1 MGLKSDRI
9 FGLDLFRATAIIL
22 VVLGHGN
29 HFLKDTR
36 FSNFPYFKMID
47 GVDLFFVLSGFLI
60 GTILLKE
67 INKGEKFALRSLF
80 QFWKRRW
87 FRTLPNYYLI
97 LLVNFVLVRWNIIH
111 GDILQFNW
119 KFFVFLQNFSS
130 PFYDFFWESWSL
142 SVEEWFYVL
151 TPIFLLF
158 LLKIFPPKQS
168 FMLVVSLMIIM
179 PLLYRVYLFNPT
191 IDDFWYDV
199 SLRKLVVTRLD
210 SIAFGLL
217 SSWIFYYFKNQWEK
231 FKVHSFLLGI
241 GLIIMILNFQTSNT
255 SFYNQVITFSITPIA
270 AALLLPLMNSIQ
282 HINGMIPKMITHVS
296 KISYSMYLINLA
308 VVSAVMTDHFAPK
321 NEVDG
326 ILKYVLYWM
335 LVIGLSTV
343 LYYFFERPM
352 LKLRGENG
360 SFS

>member
-1 MGLKSDRI
+1 MNYIKHLTGFFEKV
-9 FGLDLFRATAIIL
+9 ATDKTL
-22 VVLGHGN
+22 NPTHVSL
-29 HFLKDTR
+29 
-36 FSNFPYFKMID
+36 YM
-47 GVDLFFVLSGFLI
+47 
-60 GTILLKE
+60 
-67 INKGEKFALRSLF
+67 SLF

-217 SSWIFYYFKNQWEK
+217 SSWIFYYFKNP
-231 FKVHSFLLGI
+231 FI
-241 GLIIMILNFQTSNT
+241 GVAKGKLCC
-255 SFYNQVITFSITPIA
+255 P
-270 AALLLPLMNSIQ
+270 LPR
-282 HINGMIPKMITHVS
+282 
-296 KISYSMYLINLA
+296 
-308 VVSAVMTDHFAPK
+308 
-321 NEVDG
+321 E
-326 ILKYVLYWM
+326 
-335 LVIGLSTV
+335 
-343 LYYFFERPM
+343 
-352 LKLRGENG
+352 
-360 SFS
+360 